1 MNDLILK
8 MLTGVLRVA
17 LIPIT
22 RWLVDHDILTS
33 DETVALV
40 AELASWAIAIGWAAW
55 AWYKS
60 KQREHTALALPPG
73 STPNDIT
80 DTIADGMAAPAAS
93 APDVAPRLSPSPKE

>member
-1 MNDLILK
+1 MNDLLLK
-8 MLTGVLRVA
+8 MLTGVLRVV
-17 LIPIT
+17 LIPVT

-33 DETVALV
+33 DETLELM
-40 AELASWAIAIGWAAW
+40 AEIASGVLTSGWAAW

-60 KQREHTALALPPG
+60 KQREQTALALAPG

-80 DTIADGMAAPAAS
+80 DTIAAGMAAPAAS